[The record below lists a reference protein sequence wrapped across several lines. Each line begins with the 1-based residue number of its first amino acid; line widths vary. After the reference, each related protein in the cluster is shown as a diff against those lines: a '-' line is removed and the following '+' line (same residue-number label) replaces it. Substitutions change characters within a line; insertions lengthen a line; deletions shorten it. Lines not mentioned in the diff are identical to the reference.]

1 MTFSVNANFFE
12 YFNQPVQF
20 VLDLAALHSAQLTL
34 QADLHPD
41 RFVNGTAQEKRLSVQ
56 KASMVNEAYQTLKD
70 PVKRAHY
77 LLELAGIEK
86 NDNQT
91 TSDTSFLME
100 QMSFREEMGE
110 CRSNADPLYCVDNV
124 SDKLKIRA
132 QEFSQEFEQSYD
144 AKNYETA
151 QESARKMMF
160 VKRIL
165 DQLSDLQTEIED
177 EMM

>member
-1 MTFSVNANFFE
+1 MAFSVSSNFFE
-12 YFNQPVQF
+12 YFDQPVQF
-20 VLDLAALHSAQLTL
+20 VLNMAALHSAQLAL
-34 QADLHPD
+34 QAELHPD

-56 KASMVNEAYQTLKD
+56 KASMVNEAYETLKE

-110 CRSNADPLYCVDNV
+110 CRTNADPLDCIDHV
-124 SDKLKIRA
+124 SAKLKVRE
-132 QEFSQEFEQSYD
+132 QEFSQQFEQGYA

-160 VKRIL
+160 VKKIL
-165 DQLSDLQTEIED
+165 DQLSDLQAEIED
-177 EMM
+177 EAI